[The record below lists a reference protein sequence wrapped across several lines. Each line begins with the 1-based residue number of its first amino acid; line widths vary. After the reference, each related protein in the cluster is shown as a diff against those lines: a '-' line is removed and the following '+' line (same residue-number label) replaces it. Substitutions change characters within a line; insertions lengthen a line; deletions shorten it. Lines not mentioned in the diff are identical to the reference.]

1 MEMLKIGIADMHE
14 RKEQVMRMFRGEAP
28 REPNAPKLWFPTVE
42 SFMETISAG
51 HRELLRHIVES
62 HVPTSLDEL
71 ARMTERDES
80 DFAGMLKRLAEMGLV
95 EMHLR
100 DGSRLRSK
108 VVDGRV
114 AFVSARNKQACKPS
128 SEVGRP
134 KYGHDEPQSPKR
146 RVAAR

>member
-1 MEMLKIGIADMHE
+1 M
-14 RKEQVMRMFRGEAP
+14 
-28 REPNAPKLWFPTVE
+28 
-42 SFMETISAG
+42 
-51 HRELLRHIVES
+51 
-62 HVPTSLDEL
+62 PTSLDEL
-71 ARMTERDES
+71 ARMTGRDES

-114 AFVSARNKQACKPS
+114 AFVSARIEQACKPS

-146 RVAAR
+146 CVAAR

>member
-1 MEMLKIGIADMHE
+1 MEMLKIGIADMYEIRE
-14 RKEQVMRMFRGEAP
+14 RHMRMFRGEAP

-71 ARMTERDES
+71 ARMTGRDES

-114 AFVSARNKQACKPS
+114 AFVSARNEQACKPS
-128 SEVGRP
+128 SEVGRS